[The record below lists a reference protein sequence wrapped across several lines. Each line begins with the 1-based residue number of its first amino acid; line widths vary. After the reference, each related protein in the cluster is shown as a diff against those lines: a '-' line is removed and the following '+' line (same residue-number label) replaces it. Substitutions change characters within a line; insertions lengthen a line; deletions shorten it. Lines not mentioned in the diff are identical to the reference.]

1 MGSNSGVWVTHC
13 PEVPRDPALGCWANP
28 ASSDAGLLLQEDPP
42 PTRGDGRAAPGLLRA
57 GRAAARFTY
66 SPQVRP
72 AALGSQ
78 PPGTSLGWSH
88 QAESGAQGPQETSG
102 DLSTQCLVWD
112 GRRPV
117 LVSLFHRW
125 GPHPSDPDRQGGGRT

>member
-28 ASSDAGLLLQEDPP
+28 VSSDAGLLLQEDPP

-66 SPQVRP
+66 SPQVQP

-102 DLSTQCLVWD
+102 DLR
-112 GRRPV
+112 GPEHPV
-117 LVSLFHRW
+117 FGVGWQEARAGVFIPQVGTS
-125 GPHPSDPDRQGGGRT
+125 SE